1 MHGCSDATPE
11 LEPRDYVYAL
21 KLLDFDVD
29 SQLIAIR
36 GLLHRN
42 RKADEEQAKEIKDIE
57 EHTHH
62 LKGLSDEWAVDQWVD
77 EIHHS
82 IYQSVAHS
90 MSAVGMLAP
99 LIETIFHQCFRVIGN
114 EFYPTSH
121 PMKQHARSNA
131 AHALQWDCHFLIT
144 AKRPRKNVVRGIL
157 QLAEAVELLTKL
169 PSDFAPTLSALFAY
183 RNNMFHHGF
192 EWPVGER
199 QRFAKRIADEHWPA
213 DWFLHATT
221 GNEPWI
227 FCLTDKFIEHCL
239 TTIDQTLDATGLF
252 VRDVLVPIR
261 DAHSD

>member
-57 EHTHH
+57 EHTA
-62 LKGLSDEWAVDQWVD
+62 GDQWVD
-77 EIHHS
+77 EIDQS